1 MPEQERNPFEGV
13 TDYFSELNRM
23 RHTGVH
29 GRDQVSE
36 DQHRTHA
43 SAWVPTADIF
53 ARGDDLVV
61 QVELA
66 GVSPEEVELS
76 LVHGTL
82 TVSGRRSSEGDDG
95 VRYYV
100 RERFHG
106 EFRRAITLPEGTK
119 RSQVSAEF
127 FDGLVEVVVQGAVR
141 HRDSSR
147 IELRDRSSR
156 RTTRSVD

>member
-29 GRDQVSE
+29 GREQAPE

-53 ARGDDLVV
+53 ARGEDLVV
-61 QVELA
+61 QLELA
-66 GVSPEEVELS
+66 GVSAEDVELN
-76 LVHGTL
+76 LAHGTL
-82 TVSGRRSSEGDDG
+82 TVSGRRGGEAGAS
-95 VRYYV
+95 YYV

-106 EFRRAITLPEGTK
+106 VFRRSVTLPEGTK
-119 RSQVSAEF
+119 RSQITAEF
-127 FDGLVEVVVQGAVR
+127 GDGLVEVVVQGGVR

-147 IELRDRSSR
+147 IELRDRSSA